1 MTGLAWTA
9 LGGATLDIEASLVHA
24 NARRLQLTGN
34 LGEVMRESAE
44 IAYSYISSH
53 LPEFGARPGFF
64 DTSHIHLHVPQGA
77 TPKDGP
83 SAGISMARA
92 ARYPHLALDICRAP
106 RYGVRHGNPKPR
118 QAYAE
123 YARGA

>member
-1 MTGLAWTA
+1 MHVADGLPVS
-9 LGGATLDIEASLVHA
+9 DV
-24 NARRLQLTGN
+24 
-34 LGEVMRESAE
+34 
-44 IAYSYISSH
+44 
-53 LPEFGARPGFF
+53 
-64 DTSHIHLHVPQGA
+64 A
-77 TPKDGP
+77 TPTLGVLCFGVSVDLLTTRQDVRVTP
-83 SAGISMARA
+83 RA